1 MNRKIIRRLDSP
13 STIGIIGGGQLG
25 RMLVLE
31 AKRLGLNVIVLD
43 PKPNCPA
50 GQIADFQMIAEFD
63 DLTALKVLALKT
75 EVLTY
80 EFEHLDVALLNILEE
95 EGTIIYPSAKTL
107 GMIQN
112 KYHQKSSLR
121 SIGIAVPDFYRIEN
135 LAELVFIFDRLDQ
148 KMVLKTCT
156 GGYDGKGS
164 RVITDRC
171 ELEKTF
177 AEFSAYGVMA
187 EELINYDK
195 EVSII
200 FAMNHDGIK
209 FYPVAENI
217 HHQGI
222 LINSFVPANIS
233 IEMENRIKTIARKI
247 AEEINDYGV
256 FCIEFFIDDSANI
269 LVNEIAPRPHNSGH
283 YSIEGCVTSQFE
295 QLARI
300 ITGMPLGST
309 ELRLPCAMFNI
320 LGSEAITGKYQI
332 SGIDSMM
339 TLTDCHLH
347 LYGKPESG
355 ESKKIG
361 HITALGDSVAAA
373 NSKAEKALSLI
384 KINRLRSA

>member
-1 MNRKIIRRLDSP
+1 MNRKVIKQLDSP

-31 AKRLGLNVIVLD
+31 AKRLGLKVIVLD
-43 PKPNCPA
+43 PKENSPA
-50 GQIADFQMIAEFD
+50 GQIADFQMVAEFD
-63 DLTALKVLALKT
+63 DLTALKLLALKT
-75 EVLTY
+75 DVITY
-80 EFEHLDVALLNILEE
+80 EFEHIDVALLGIIEQ
-95 EGTIIYPSAKTL
+95 EGATIYPSAKTL

-112 KYHQKSSLR
+112 KYRQKSRLR
-121 SIGIAVPDFYRIEN
+121 NIGIKVPDFYRIEN

-171 ELEKTF
+171 ELEKTL
-177 AEFSAYGVMA
+177 AEFSDYGVMA
-187 EELINYDK
+187 EELIHYEK

-200 FAMNHDGIK
+200 FAMNHDGIQ
-209 FYPVAENI
+209 FYPVTENI

-222 LINSFVPANIS
+222 LLNSFVPANIS
-233 IEMENRIKTIARKI
+233 IEMENRIRTIARKI

-320 LGSEAITGKYQI
+320 LGSEAATGKYQI
-332 SGIDSMM
+332 SGLDSMM
-339 TLTDCHLH
+339 GLTDCHLH

-355 ESKKIG
+355 ELKKIG